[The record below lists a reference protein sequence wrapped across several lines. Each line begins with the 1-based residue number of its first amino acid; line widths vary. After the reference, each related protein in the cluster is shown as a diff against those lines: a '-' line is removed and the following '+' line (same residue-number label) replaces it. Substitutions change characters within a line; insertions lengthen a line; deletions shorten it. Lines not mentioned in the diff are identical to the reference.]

1 MPILGRFRFIFLVLA
16 FLSFQFSYAT
26 EDQDPSGET
35 ITDILQGVRDIKT
48 DPKRYEE
55 ALSWIE
61 EEQAEVQKEL
71 EEIESLLTELN
82 RKVKGAEEE
91 RQRLAREFALGVAV
105 PGQIVQAAGGSQ
117 IDFTRDIRP
126 ILSNNCVKCH
136 GPDGKSRKGGL
147 RLDILNDALGGKGV
161 IVPGDSPSSELIKR
175 ITTSDPADRM
185 PPPES
190 GKELKPDQIALL
202 RDWINQGAVYE
213 GHWAFQKPRKAPLP
227 KVSKQEWVR
236 NEIDSFV
243 LAKLDEMGISPSEE
257 ADKHALV
264 RRLFLDLIG
273 LPPTPTEVDE
283 FMNDDSPEAYEKLV
297 DRLLASPHFGERW
310 ARVWLDLA
318 RYADTMGYEKDAQ
331 RTIWRYR
338 DWVIQALNEDKPYD
352 QFTIEQLAGDLLENP
367 SQNQLIATAFH
378 RNTMTNTEGGTDD
391 EEFRNAA
398 VVDRVNTTMEVWM
411 GLTMGC
417 AQCHSHKYDPITNT
431 EYYKFFA
438 FFNQTADNDQP
449 DESPTLLSPNPEQ
462 KIRLDNLD
470 RQIDLTKKLLDS
482 TKEQLDLT
490 QSDWETEA
498 KSQFAAT
505 PRLSVWHSV
514 GPFLESDYD
523 LAKGGAFDAP
533 FAPEQGVVLKET
545 YNNGQIKWE
554 SRPAWTDGAVHQVTG
569 EFSATYLYRTIECAT
584 DQPLR
589 IQLGRTDRARLYLNG
604 EKIQDFGQPEDKQL
618 KTEGVEVSLVQGT
631 NHLLIKLSNRKG
643 ESEFSF
649 KTESQTLSEE
659 TWAALNLDADLRT
672 AEQKTA
678 LRGFHQ
684 SVSPE
689 FQRVSGILDDLNNER
704 GELVKQ
710 IPTTPVMKELP
721 KDERR
726 ETHVQVKGNFL
737 NPGEEVSPGV
747 PDAFNDFPK
756 EANLNRLGL
765 AKWLVSR
772 DNPLTA
778 RVAVNR
784 YWSKFFGRGLVET
797 AEDFGTQG
805 ELPTNQALLDW
816 LAVDFMENGWSLKQL
831 CKTIVTSAAYRQTSK
846 NRPELEEIDPLNRF
860 LSRGPRFRLEAEMV
874 RDQALRASG
883 LLSSSLYGPSV
894 MPPQPDGVWQ
904 VVYSGEQWNTSRGE
918 DRYRRGLYTFWRR
931 TSPYPSMVAF
941 DAPSREICTS
951 LRVRT
956 NTPLQALVTLNDP
969 VYIETAQALARRTAK
984 QGGSVDS
991 KLDFAFR
998 CVLVRPPS
1006 EMETERLKALFQNEL
1021 EHYQAN
1027 FEEAKTLSTD
1037 PLGPVEDENLI
1048 PELAAWTTVGNVL
1061 LNLDETV
1068 TRL

>member
-1 MPILGRFRFIFLVLA
+1 
-16 FLSFQFSYAT
+16 
-26 EDQDPSGET
+26 
-35 ITDILQGVRDIKT
+35 
-48 DPKRYEE
+48 
-55 ALSWIE
+55 
-61 EEQAEVQKEL
+61 
-71 EEIESLLTELN
+71 
-82 RKVKGAEEE
+82 
-91 RQRLAREFALGVAV
+91 
-105 PGQIVQAAGGSQ
+105 
-117 IDFTRDIRP
+117 
-126 ILSNNCVKCH
+126 
-136 GPDGKSRKGGL
+136 
-147 RLDILNDALGGKGV
+147 
-161 IVPGDSPSSELIKR
+161 
-175 ITTSDPADRM
+175 
-185 PPPES
+185 
-190 GKELKPDQIALL
+190 
-202 RDWINQGAVYE
+202 
-213 GHWAFQKPRKAPLP
+213 
-227 KVSKQEWVR
+227 
-236 NEIDSFV
+236 
-243 LAKLDEMGISPSEE
+243 E

-297 DRLLASPHFGERW
+297 NRLLASPHFGERW

-417 AQCHSHKYDPITNT
+417 AKCHSHKYDPISNT

-490 QSDWETEA
+490 QSDWELEA
-498 KSQFAAT
+498 KARFAAT

-533 FAPEQGVVLKET
+533 FAPEQGVVLEET

-554 SRPAWTDGAVHQVTG
+554 SQPAWTDGAVHQVTG

-584 DQPLR
+584 DQPLK

-604 EKIQDFGQPEDKQL
+604 EKIQDFGQPEDNQL

-631 NHLLIKLSNRKG
+631 NHLLIKLSNRKRD
-643 ESEFSF
+643 SEFSF

-678 LRGFHQ
+678 VRDFYQ

-689 FQRVSGILDDLNNER
+689 FQRVSGILDDLEKER
-704 GELVKQ
+704 GEWVKI

-721 KDERR
+721 KDQRR

-737 NPGEEVSPGV
+737 N
-747 PDAFNDFPK
+747 
-756 EANLNRLGL
+756 
-765 AKWLVSR
+765 
-772 DNPLTA
+772 
-778 RVAVNR
+778 
-784 YWSKFFGRGLVET
+784 
-797 AEDFGTQG
+797 
-805 ELPTNQALLDW
+805 
-816 LAVDFMENGWSLKQL
+816 
-831 CKTIVTSAAYRQTSK
+831 
-846 NRPELEEIDPLNRF
+846 
-860 LSRGPRFRLEAEMV
+860 
-874 RDQALRASG
+874 
-883 LLSSSLYGPSV
+883 
-894 MPPQPDGVWQ
+894 
-904 VVYSGEQWNTSRGE
+904 
-918 DRYRRGLYTFWRR
+918 
-931 TSPYPSMVAF
+931 
-941 DAPSREICTS
+941 
-951 LRVRT
+951 
-956 NTPLQALVTLNDP
+956 
-969 VYIETAQALARRTAK
+969 
-984 QGGSVDS
+984 
-991 KLDFAFR
+991 
-998 CVLVRPPS
+998 
-1006 EMETERLKALFQNEL
+1006 
-1021 EHYQAN
+1021 
-1027 FEEAKTLSTD
+1027 
-1037 PLGPVEDENLI
+1037 
-1048 PELAAWTTVGNVL
+1048 
-1061 LNLDETV
+1061 
-1068 TRL
+1068 